1 MGFISISWKLRFS
14 KVTRLVM
21 RLNQK
26 IKSGLGIWERNNFPP
41 LPPLSLSL
49 SLLIARPSEKEQMK
63 EQIRMLVDK
72 QRAEG
77 DRYSCETSN
86 LGVLWK
92 DIFAFC
98 LLLNKPNRTFYPK
111 LSFMSWKW
119 TNEEKKN
126 RDTYTSACVQTHSC
140 ARTHTQSYVLG
151 KEQTCLALNL
161 IYSLFFLK
169 PEYQNE

>member
-1 MGFISISWKLRFS
+1 
-14 KVTRLVM
+14 M

-26 IKSGLGIWERNNFPP
+26 IELGFGIWERNSFPP
-41 LPPLSLSL
+41 LPSLSLSL

-77 DRYSCETSN
+77 VRYSCETSN
-86 LGVLWK
+86 LRVLGK
-92 DIFAFC
+92 DIFAFY

-111 LSFMSWKW
+111 LSFMSWNW

-140 ARTHTQSYVLG
+140 ACTHTQSYVLG
-151 KEQTCLALNL
+151 KEHTCLALNL